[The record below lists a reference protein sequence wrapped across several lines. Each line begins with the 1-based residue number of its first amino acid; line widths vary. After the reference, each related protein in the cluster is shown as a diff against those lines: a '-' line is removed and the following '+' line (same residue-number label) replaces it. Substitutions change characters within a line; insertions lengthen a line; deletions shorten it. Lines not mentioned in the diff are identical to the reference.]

1 MPLLKY
7 GKLSPTVRFALP
19 VMAEN
24 ILTMATVQV
33 AAMLIG
39 RIGGVSLA
47 ASGTGNNMSTFTT
60 AAFSMINTGTAVLI
74 SRLVGARKEREAS
87 DMLEQAAGLLLLV
100 SVAAALLFLAAA
112 RPIMRLL
119 MPVAE
124 DLLMDEAVIYFRI
137 SAVSFPFLM
146 LHTLLSGALRA
157 AGNSRA
163 AMYLGAGMNVLMVV
177 LAWLFIVPCALG
189 ILGAGLAYALAR
201 LAGAVAGAVIV
212 LRYHGRLVIL
222 PRNIFRPRLAAWR
235 HIFRIGAP
243 ITLEQIS
250 VQSGYLIANSMAVGL
265 GTLSA
270 TTYQVCSSLNNLM
283 WIPNGICMAT
293 AQAMVGMRLGEGRPA
308 EARQVAWRI
317 WLAGA
322 VSVTLLGIIMAVF
335 GRTMA
340 GLYSTDKAVID
351 MSQPILWLSI
361 FLSVPGMSINSMD
374 GTLRAGGD
382 AKYVMAASMVG
393 VWFIRLPLTW
403 LLAYRLNMGVFGV
416 FMANCISLAFR
427 MVMGIIRFASG
438 KWIHQTI

>member
-47 ASGTGNNMSTFTT
+47 ASGTGNNMITFTT

-87 DMLEQAAGLLLLV
+87 GMLEQAAGLLLLV

-212 LRYHGRLVIL
+212 LR
-222 PRNIFRPRLAAWR
+222 
-235 HIFRIGAP
+235 
-243 ITLEQIS
+243 
-250 VQSGYLIANSMAVGL
+250 
-265 GTLSA
+265 
-270 TTYQVCSSLNNLM
+270 
-283 WIPNGICMAT
+283 
-293 AQAMVGMRLGEGRPA
+293 
-308 EARQVAWRI
+308 
-317 WLAGA
+317 
-322 VSVTLLGIIMAVF
+322 
-335 GRTMA
+335 
-340 GLYSTDKAVID
+340 
-351 MSQPILWLSI
+351 
-361 FLSVPGMSINSMD
+361 
-374 GTLRAGGD
+374 
-382 AKYVMAASMVG
+382 
-393 VWFIRLPLTW
+393 
-403 LLAYRLNMGVFGV
+403 
-416 FMANCISLAFR
+416 
-427 MVMGIIRFASG
+427 
-438 KWIHQTI
+438 